1 MMLRDAEN
9 KENVNKI
16 SITIILISGATL
28 LSVFFY
34 LTSLILS
41 PFVLFGA
48 ILFLF
53 YPFRRNEYV
62 NRLMWLTALLFIIW
76 LSSSLIGVL
85 IPFIIAFLLA
95 YILNPLVNRL
105 EMKNIPRWLSSLV
118 IMLGFVGVIILFFI
132 LAMPIVLNQ
141 FQGII
146 GNISGFVLSTVDS
159 LKQGTFFDLL
169 RQTGLPVDIIR
180 EAVEKELPVRLES
193 ILKSL
198 LEGAFSLISSI
209 SVIITQLLNIV
220 IIPFVA
226 FYLLK
231 DFPIVFQ
238 TFKSYIPEKQ
248 KERITNYFIKI
259 DDVLSDYF
267 RGAII
272 VAIIQGIISTI
283 VLSILGV
290 KYALV
295 LGIMTALLDFIPY
308 VGLIISMLVAIIAA
322 MFSGDPVTGKVI
334 GVIIMYLSQ
343 KIFENTILAPKIV
356 GEKIG
361 LHPVLLI
368 LSLFIF
374 AHFLGFVGLLI
385 AVPTTAL
392 LVMLLKS
399 LREKKIATYNSE
411 NISV

>member
-1 MMLRDAEN
+1 MLKDTEHRDG
-9 KENVNKI
+9 VNKI
-16 SITIILISGATL
+16 STTIILVTGITFL
-28 LSVFFY
+28 FVLVY
-34 LTSLILS
+34 LMLPVLT
-41 PFVLFGA
+41 PFVLLGSV
-48 ILFLF
+48 LFLF
-53 YPFRRNEYV
+53 YPFRRNQYIS
-62 NRLMWLTALLFIIW
+62 RLMWLTALLFILW
-76 LSSSLIGVL
+76 FSSSLVGVL
-85 IPFIIAFLLA
+85 VPFIIAFLLA

-105 EMKNIPRWLSSLV
+105 EMKNIPRWISSLV
-118 IMLGFVGVIILFFI
+118 IMSGFMGAIILFFN

-146 GNISGFVLSTVDS
+146 GNISGFIVSTVDS
-159 LKQGTFFDLL
+159 LKQGTLYDSL
-169 RQTGLPVDIIR
+169 RQTGLPVDSIR
-180 EAVEKELPVRLES
+180 DAMEKELPARLES

-209 SVIITQLLNIV
+209 SIIVTQLLNIV

-226 FYLLK
+226 FYFLK
-231 DFPIVFQ
+231 DFPTVLHTI
-238 TFKSYIPEKQ
+238 KSFIPEQQ
-248 KERITNYFIKI
+248 KEIITDYFIKI
-259 DDVLSDYF
+259 DEVLSDYL

-308 VGLIISMLVAIIAA
+308 VGLIISMIVATIAA
-322 MFSGDPVTGKVI
+322 MFSGDPFTGKVI

-343 KIFENTILAPKIV
+343 KIFENTILAPKII
-356 GEKIG
+356 GEKVG

-368 LSLFIF
+368 ISLFIF

-385 AVPTTAL
+385 AVPTTAIV
-392 LVMLLKS
+392 VMLVKLWQD
-399 LREKKIATYNSE
+399 KKIATSNLENNS
-411 NISV
+411 V